1 MQKFHFDNLDA
12 DENIFF
18 ERQLE
23 QVRAQSYDV
32 KYAQLKAR
40 LLIPVDN
47 SIDPGAETVKY
58 EQYDMVGQ
66 AKIIN
71 SYADDL
77 PRSDVKAK
85 EFRQPIKGI
94 GSAYGYSIQELRAAK
109 FAGKPLEARRAN
121 AARRAI
127 EQTIDR
133 IGATGDAN
141 NNLLGLLN
149 QPNALSYVVPN
160 GAGGQALWSTKTP
173 DEILKDMNGVANLI
187 VSTTL
192 EIELPDTL
200 ALPVD
205 QFSLV
210 ASTARSPNSDTTILD
225 YFLKNNPYIQAVE
238 PWAKLAGA
246 GSGGTDRMVAY
257 RRDPDALML
266 VIPQEFEQFPPQ
278 SKGLEFEIPCHARC
292 GGVQVFYPL
301 SICYGDG
308 I

>member
-1 MQKFHFDNLDA
+1 MGNRFDNLDA
-12 DENIFF
+12 AENVFF

-23 QVRAQSYDV
+23 QVRAQTYDV

-40 LLIPVDN
+40 MLIPVDN
-47 SIDPGAETVKY
+47 SVDPGAETVKY
-58 EQYDMVGQ
+58 EQFDMVGQ

-77 PRSDVKAK
+77 PRADVKAK

-94 GSAYGYSIQELRAAK
+94 GSAYGFSVQEIRAAK
-109 FAGKPLEARRAN
+109 FAGKPLEQRKAN
-121 AARRAI
+121 AARRAV
-127 EQTIDR
+127 EQKIDA
-133 IGATGDAN
+133 IGATGDSDN
-141 NNLLGLLN
+141 GLLGLFN
-149 QPNALSYVVPN
+149 QPNALVYTVPN
-160 GAGGQALWSTKTP
+160 GGSGFATFAKKTP
-173 DEILKDMNGVANLI
+173 DEILADLNGVTNLI
-187 VSTTL
+187 VTTTK
-192 EIELPDTL
+192 EIEVPDTL
-200 ALPVD
+200 ILPVD
-205 QFSLV
+205 QYSHI
-210 ASTARSPNSDTTILD
+210 ASTPRSANSDTTILD

-238 PWAKLAGA
+238 PWAKLSGA

-278 SKGLEFEIPCHARC
+278 PEGLEFEIPCHARC
-292 GGVQVFYPL
+292 GGVQVYYPL